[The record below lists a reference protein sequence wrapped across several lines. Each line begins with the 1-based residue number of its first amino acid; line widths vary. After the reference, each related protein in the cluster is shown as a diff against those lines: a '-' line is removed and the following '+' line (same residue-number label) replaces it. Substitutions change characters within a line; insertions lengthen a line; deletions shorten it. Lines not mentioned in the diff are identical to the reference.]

1 MASASEQ
8 FPSSSSASSSPF
20 ASTSNS
26 NNNNNNNNNNK
37 SSSNHSNTHHPRP
50 MFAMMDAT
58 TTTTPSS
65 QNKEPKKPFDISNLM
80 SPPELPPYESF
91 AQSTM
96 SKSTNHVTSDV
107 RKVPGPNAP
116 ISPPISPE
124 TRVHDHAFSPSVS
137 SKTTTTPC
145 KDPILYPTHDLTN
158 SPPQRPLF
166 PSDESVAAAQRIVDE
181 HVYARSQAFFQQ
193 ASPPQREDY
202 ELALFFKSQVMKKF
216 MENPRGWLQ
225 RERAQ
230 LLEDRKAGAR
240 HNQFRLHPILA
251 AKPQPIRQHVQR
263 VVKPAAPKPAKASQH
278 HQQHHQQHHHQQQS
292 SSAPRPIRSNPPP
305 PIRAVPAPSP
315 RVPKSPTPEPSSRRI
330 VAPNREDKDFQSLP
344 DLCPPLSTLPPAKA
358 NSMKVDWKGA
368 PIDLSGD
375 PHRHLLHPDEL
386 ALAANLRLDCATYLT
401 SKRRMFLKRLD
412 CLRIGKEFRKTDAQQ
427 ACKIDVNKASKLWTA
442 FDKVGWLE
450 KHHVASYRPADTGEK
465 PT

>member
-1 MASASEQ
+1 M
-8 FPSSSSASSSPF
+8 ASSSYSSQLPST
-20 ASTSNS
+20 ASTSHKYSTTNTNNTS
-26 NNNNNNNNNNK
+26 NNNK
-37 SSSNHSNTHHPRP
+37 TYPP
-50 MFAMMDAT
+50 MFAMAT
-58 TTTTPSS
+58 TAAAPTSTSS

-96 SKSTNHVTSDV
+96 AKSTNHVTSDM

-124 TRVHDHAFSPSVS
+124 TRMHDNAFSPSVS
-137 SKTTTTPC
+137 PKTTTPC
-145 KDPILYPTHDLTN
+145 KDPILYPAHELTN

-166 PSDESVAAAQRIVDE
+166 APDESVAAQRIVDE
-181 HVYARSQAFFQQ
+181 HVHARSQALFRQ

-230 LLEDRKAGAR
+230 LLEDRRAGAR

-263 VVKPAAPKPAKASQH
+263 IVKPAAPKPARAPQH
-278 HQQHHQQHHHQQQS
+278 QVHHHQPS
-292 SSAPRPIRSNPPP
+292 AAAPRPIRSNPPP
-305 PIRAVPAPSP
+305 IRAVPTTK
-315 RVPKSPTPEPSSRRI
+315 VIKSPTPEPASRRI
-330 VAPNREDKDFQSLP
+330 VAPNREDKDFLSLP
-344 DLCPPLSTLPPAKA
+344 DICPPLSTLPPKS

-368 PIDLSGD
+368 PIDLSAD
-375 PHRHLLHPDEL
+375 PHRDLLHPDEL

-401 SKRRMFLKRLD
+401 SKRRMFMKRLE

-450 KHHVASYRPADTGEK
+450 KHHVASYV
-465 PT
+465 